1 MIRFTQ
7 DVRYAFRQ
15 LRNSPGFTLV
25 AILRLPL
32 GICSSIGIFAFVD
45 AALIKPLPYQDSS
58 QLVALLALLL
68 GAIGLYGVV
77 AYSVTQRARE
87 IGVRMALG
95 AQRSSVYSLVLK
107 EAAWLV
113 SFCILAGI
121 VFSLAV
127 SRLMQTLLFGV
138 RAWDV
143 PTLAGVAAVL
153 AVWAFLASY
162 LPARRAAKVDPIVAL
177 RYE

>member
-1 MIRFTQ
+1 VSVIHQIDPSLAAYGGIAMTDRIN
-7 DVRYAFRQ
+7 D
-15 LRNSPGFTLV
+15 SPSAYLHRSSAWLVGGF
-25 AILRLPL
+25 
-32 GICSSIGIFAFVD
+32 
-45 AALIKPLPYQDSS
+45 
-58 QLVALLALLL
+58 ALLALLL

-77 AYSVTQRARE
+77 AYSVTQRTRE

-113 SFCILAGI
+113 SFGILAGI

-138 RAWDV
+138 RPWDV
-143 PTLAGVAAVL
+143 PTLAGVAVL
-153 AVWAFLASY
+153 LAACAFLASY